1 MEYGMFFVSI
11 AKDWTRKLERKQEIG
26 KLQII
31 YFKNIQIH

>member
-11 AKDWTRKLERKQEIG
+11 AKDWPRKLGRKQEIG
-26 KLQII
+26 KLKII